1 MKHYFT
7 RLQEAMIANWE
18 RPALGNYR
26 GETFTFGE
34 VATQIAKLHVLY
46 EAIGLERETK

>member
-1 MKHYFT
+1 MT
-7 RLQEAMIANWE
+7 SNWD

-46 EAIGLERETK
+46 EAIGLKKGDIFHDVHTLL